1 MNPDK
6 LMAMANQIAQ
16 FFEAM
21 PDAHEAEA
29 GVADHLRRFWAPS
42 MRASLLAHV
51 RAQGTAGLRPLV
63 IAAIRQLDAAG

>member
-6 LMAMANQIAQ
+6 LVDMANQIAQ
-16 FFEAM
+16 FFEAL

-51 RAQGTAGLRPLV
+51 HARGTADLRPLV
-63 IAAIRQLDAAG
+63 VAAVAQLEAAR